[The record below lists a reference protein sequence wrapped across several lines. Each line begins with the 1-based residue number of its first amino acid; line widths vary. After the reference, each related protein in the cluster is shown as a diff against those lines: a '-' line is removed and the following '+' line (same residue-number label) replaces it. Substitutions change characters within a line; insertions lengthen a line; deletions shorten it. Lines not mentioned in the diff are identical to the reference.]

1 MNDRHKNDRNTNDR
15 RKTLARRLV
24 TALAAAALAAVALVG
39 AAKPAAAHSGDQ
51 SYLYLDIGKNT
62 VAGHI
67 EAPLKDI
74 NKVFNLKIVGDTQQ
88 ATALLL
94 ASEAPLKEYFAKHL
108 ELGAGGKKWP
118 ITFTET
124 RLFYSDLPE
133 QDGNYAM
140 FFFTADAGSDIV
152 PRAIES
158 RFDPFFDEIPGR
170 DSLVLIGN
178 DWSGGVIENSHGV
191 FGRYDSGSRNLV
203 LNLGDTGW
211 FKNVKASAKLGLNH
225 IRTGPDHILF
235 VLVLVLPSVLVFAGR
250 WRPTKS
256 FRASLWRVLKVVTM
270 FTLAHSITFTLAG
283 LDLLP
288 LPPTKVI
295 EAVIAISIAAAA
307 LHNLRPIFPNK
318 EWLISFAFGLFHGL
332 GFAGLVA
339 TLDVP
344 RSTQLVSLLGRNIG
358 IEIGQSIVVLL
369 VFPALFLL
377 RRTRYFRPFFV
388 TASIV
393 LTVISISWMIERLF
407 EVDLGVS
414 NRVDPVVEFPRVL
427 IPLAIC
433 TVIAAVAN
441 RLEHRKNR
449 LLTAVDTVP
458 LGRSTAPATD
468 DALTNA

>member
-1 MNDRHKNDRNTNDR
+1 MNDR
-15 RKTLARRLV
+15 RKTFTRRFV
-24 TALAAAALAAVALVG
+24 SALAAVGLAAVALVG

-51 SYLYLDIGKNT
+51 SYLYLDIAKNA

-74 NKVFNLKIVGDTQQ
+74 NKVFNVKIVGNTEE

-108 ELGAGGKKWP
+108 DLGFGGKKWP
-118 ITFTET
+118 IKFTET

-133 QDGNYAM
+133 QDANYAM
-140 FFFTADAGSDIV
+140 FFFTADVGTDTV
-152 PRAIES
+152 PRSIES

-191 FGRYDSGSRNLV
+191 FGRYDGGSRTLV

-256 FRASLWRVLKVVTM
+256 FRTSLWRVLKVVTM

-295 EAVIAISIAAAA
+295 EAVIAVSIAAAA
-307 LHNLRPIFPNK
+307 LHNLRPVFPNK

-332 GFAGLVA
+332 GFAGLVK

-344 RSTQLVSLLGRNIG
+344 RSTQLLSLLGRNIG
-358 IEIGQSIVVLL
+358 IEIGQSLVVLL

-377 RRTRYFRPFFV
+377 RRTRYFRSCFV
-388 TASIV
+388 AASVLLTA
-393 LTVISISWMIERLF
+393 ISLGWMIERLF
-407 EVDLGVS
+407 TVDLGIS
-414 NRVDPVVEFPRVL
+414 DRVDPVVEFPRVL
-427 IPLAIC
+427 IPIAIG
-433 TVIAAVAN
+433 TLVAAILN
-441 RLEHRKNR
+441 RVEHRKNR
-449 LLTAVDTVP
+449 LLAVVDTVP
-458 LGRSTAPATD
+458 LGRPVPTAP
-468 DALTNA
+468 DAELTNA

>member
-1 MNDRHKNDRNTNDR
+1 MNDRDMSLTR
-15 RKTLARRLV
+15 RFV
-24 TALAAAALAAVALVG
+24 SALAIVCLAAVALVG

-51 SYLYLDIGKNT
+51 SYLYLDIGKNAI
-62 VAGHI
+62 AGHI

-74 NKVFNLKIVGDTQQ
+74 NKVFNLKIVGNTEE
-88 ATALLL
+88 ATKLLL
-94 ASEAPLKEYFAKHL
+94 ASEAPLKDYFSKHL
-108 ELGAGGKKWP
+108 DLGAAGKKWP
-118 ITFTET
+118 IRFTET
-124 RLFYSDLPE
+124 RLFYSNLPE

-140 FFFTADAGSDIV
+140 FFFTADLGNETV
-152 PRAIES
+152 PRSIDS
-158 RFDPFFDEIPGR
+158 RFDPFFEEIPGR
-170 DSLVLIGN
+170 DSLVLIAN
-178 DWSGGVIENSHGV
+178 DWNGGVIDNTHGV
-191 FGRYDSGSRNLV
+191 FGRYDGGSRTLV

-211 FKNVKASAKLGLNH
+211 FKNFKASAKLGLNH

-283 LDLLP
+283 LKLLP
-288 LPPTKVI
+288 LPSTKVI
-295 EAVIAISIAAAA
+295 EAVIAVSIAAAA
-307 LHNLRPIFPNK
+307 LHNLKPIFPNK

-332 GFAGLVA
+332 GFAALVA
-339 TLDVP
+339 ALEVP
-344 RSTQLVSLLGRNIG
+344 RSTQLLSLLGRNVG

-393 LTVISISWMIERLF
+393 LTVISLSWMVERLF
-407 EVDLGVS
+407 DVDLGVS
-414 NRVDPVVEFPRVL
+414 SRVDPVVKFPRVL
-427 IPLAIC
+427 IPILIG
-433 TVIAAVAN
+433 TLIAAVLN
-441 RLEHRKNR
+441 RMEHRKNR
-449 LLTAVDTVP
+449 LLSSVDTIP
-458 LGRSTAPATD
+458 LGRNAAPVAD